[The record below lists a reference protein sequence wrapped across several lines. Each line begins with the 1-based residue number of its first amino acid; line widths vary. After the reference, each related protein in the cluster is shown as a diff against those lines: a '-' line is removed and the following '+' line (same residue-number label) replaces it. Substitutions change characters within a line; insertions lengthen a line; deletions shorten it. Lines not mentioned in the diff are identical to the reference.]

1 MGVFGLHNAKNQC
14 LVSGVGTQTP
24 IPLYPIEQQRCFW
37 IPRMGGFELHNA
49 ENYRGVGG
57 CAPDT
62 HAAVPFR
69 PAKLSLDAYYA
80 AV

>member
-1 MGVFGLHNAKNQC
+1 
-14 LVSGVGTQTP
+14 
-24 IPLYPIEQQRCFW
+24 
-37 IPRMGGFELHNA
+37 MGGFELHNA